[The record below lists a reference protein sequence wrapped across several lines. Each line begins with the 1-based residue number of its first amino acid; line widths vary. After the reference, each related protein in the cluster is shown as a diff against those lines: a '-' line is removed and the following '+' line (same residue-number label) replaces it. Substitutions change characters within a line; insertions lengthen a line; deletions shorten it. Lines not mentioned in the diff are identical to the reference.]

1 MFRAGDTIEN
11 PVTGERIVFR
21 QTAAETGGEC
31 VVVETHVQPGGF
43 VATAHIHPGQDER
56 FEVLDGRL
64 SMQAGG
70 KSLELDPGESI
81 TVSAGTVHKFWNAG
95 DEEVRFVAEVRPALN
110 FELLLA
116 TMFSL
121 AAEGKTNRKG
131 MPSPLQLAVI
141 AHANFDTVRL
151 PFPPAWVQRPAL
163 ALVAS
168 FGRLLG
174 YSALPSSGSAAPAA
188 MVSPTSWR
196 AVPRMAPMHI
206 GGLTP
211 AAANEER

>member
-11 PVTGERIVFR
+11 PVTGERLVFR
-21 QTAAETGGEC
+21 QTAAETGGAY

-56 FEVLDGRL
+56 FEVLEGRL
-64 SMQAGG
+64 SMRADGE
-70 KSLELDPGESI
+70 SLELGPGESI

-116 TMFSL
+116 KMFSL

-131 MPSPLQLAVI
+131 MPNPLQLAVI
-141 AHANFDTVRL
+141 ARANFDTVRL
-151 PFPPAWVQRPAL
+151 PFPPAWVQRL
-163 ALVAS
+163 ALGLVAPV
-168 FGRLLG
+168 GRLLG
-174 YSALPSSGSAAPAA
+174 YSALASSGSATLDAVVP
-188 MVSPTSWR
+188 PTSSR
-196 AVPRMAPMHI
+196 AVPRMVPMR
-206 GGLTP
+206 LSP
-211 AAANEER
+211 AAGNEGR